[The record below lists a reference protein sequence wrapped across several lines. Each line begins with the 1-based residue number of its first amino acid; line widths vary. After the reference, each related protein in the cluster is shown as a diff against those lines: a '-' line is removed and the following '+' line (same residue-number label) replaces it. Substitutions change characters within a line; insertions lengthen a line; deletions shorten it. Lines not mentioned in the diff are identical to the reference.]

1 MRHHRLRRFA
11 ARCARLTPENM
22 LGRRM
27 LQGRGSG
34 GPKESKWKL
43 NAARAFNTFF
53 GKRTG
58 SPLPAAPPGAPLS
71 EADRASSSSD
81 EELPPP
87 SQRVLKTT
95 PVAWAADGRPTL
107 NVRVEPRSPVPVA
120 GDEDLY
126 EALLFEPLLSYED
139 VCGDSPPSSPQPAAS
154 TPLEPMPPCA
164 PEEVSGQTPLERKI
178 SRTRELVTLLVQ
190 TRAQGVTT
198 QAGLAGCIGWS
209 ARDLCNFMSGK
220 APKKHKMLDRT
231 TLGNRAHNLL
241 GDLGRNGFMTELP
254 AAQHEPAP
262 AGS

>member
-1 MRHHRLRRFA
+1 MRKFGEFSFITRYIAVFLEVGHWLAGRFHHLETLIGENFWSLSCPPKQVSCSFTAGARRRTFAQSAAQRFVASISQESVPSPSEHALRHHRLRRFA
-11 ARCARLTPENM
+11 ACCARLTPENM

-71 EADRASSSSD
+71 EADRAASSSD

-126 EALLFEPLLSYED
+126 EAA
-139 VCGDSPPSSPQPAAS
+139 PSCA
-154 TPLEPMPPCA
+154 TRLHPC
-164 PEEVSGQTPLERKI
+164 I
-178 SRTRELVTLLVQ
+178 
-190 TRAQGVTT
+190 
-198 QAGLAGCIGWS
+198 
-209 ARDLCNFMSGK
+209 
-220 APKKHKMLDRT
+220 
-231 TLGNRAHNLL
+231 
-241 GDLGRNGFMTELP
+241 
-254 AAQHEPAP
+254 
-262 AGS
+262 

>member
-1 MRHHRLRRFA
+1 
-11 ARCARLTPENM
+11 M

-43 NAARAFNTFF
+43 NAARAFKTFF

-71 EADRASSSSD
+71 EADPAASSSD

-107 NVRVEPRSPVPVA
+107 KVRIKPRSPVPVA
-120 GDEDLY
+120 SDEDLY
-126 EALLFEPLLSYED
+126 EALLFEPLLSHED

-154 TPLEPMPPCA
+154 TQLEPMPPCE
-164 PEEVSGQTPLERKI
+164 PEEIRGRTPLERKI
-178 SRTRELVTLLVQ
+178 ISS
-190 TRAQGVTT
+190 
-198 QAGLAGCIGWS
+198 QAC
-209 ARDLCNFMSGK
+209 
-220 APKKHKMLDRT
+220 
-231 TLGNRAHNLL
+231 
-241 GDLGRNGFMTELP
+241 
-254 AAQHEPAP
+254 
-262 AGS
+262 